1 MRNLIILFVV
11 AITSAC
17 TDSELQQF
25 CERAQDCNY
34 LSGSVEECIENL
46 EAQRDRLPP
55 SDRGE
60 LDLAVQDCLDHPSC
74 NGFRS
79 CVAGWS
85 D

>member
-1 MRNLIILFVV
+1 MRNFTLFFFVTII
-11 AITSAC
+11 SAC

-25 CERAQDCNY
+25 CERADECNY
-34 LSGSVEECIENL
+34 LGTSVDECIDNL

-79 CVAGWS
+79 CVAEWG